1 MNKTVSISTAI
12 VLSFALFFAY
22 TNTGLVFAQNQSN
35 TTSTT
40 AGADNNKTSPQNQT
54 SATVTGNAQTATI
67 NKTSIPAEQTTVK
80 VNKTTKPVEGQANL
94 KPLDNQTLQQAPS
107 ISGIQNKSIV
117 QATGP
122 ATTEIVNKTTVPYNQ
137 TIIGTENSTKSQ
149 PQASNQ
155 TGQSQTNQTGQQ
167 QQAGTASP
175 VGGQDQKSQNQ
186 SKGPL
191 DQLSSSVGNLLG
203 GKK

>member
-1 MNKTVSISTAI
+1 MNKTVSIITSI

-22 TNTGLVFAQNQSN
+22 TNTGLVFAQNQ
-35 TTSTT
+35 STT

-54 SATVTGNAQTATI
+54 SATVTGNAQTSTI

-94 KPLDNQTLQQAPS
+94 KPLDNQTMQSQVPS

-137 TIIGTENSTKSQ
+137 TIIGTENNTKSQ

-155 TGQSQTNQTGQQ
+155 TNQTGQSQTGQ